1 MNVFSFLSR
10 IDIPEPEADT
20 RTSDFFI
27 PNGYYSD
34 LILLIWGLVSLGLL
48 VLSTLIKDWQ
58 GMWKCVFVSFLVI
71 VSILKVVDIIGR
83 KFGLN
88 ILKTNQEMSFYPFRI
103 VKISILIEVI

>member
-1 MNVFSFLSR
+1 MR
-10 IDIPEPEADT
+10 
-20 RTSDFFI
+20 RSDFLV